1 MTDSTPPA
9 PGRDAAAG
17 LFITFEGIDG
27 CGKSTQLDLLAEFLA
42 ANGREVV
49 RTREPGGSGLG
60 RTIRAWLLAG
70 ASAPCPTAETL
81 LFMADRSQ
89 HVAEVIRPA
98 LARGAVVLCDRH
110 TDSTLAYQ
118 GYGRG
123 EDLAAL
129 RRLNAYATSGLVPH
143 LTLILDLAPETAAV
157 RMQTAGRDA
166 DRFEREAGDFHRRL
180 RAGYLAIA
188 AAEPE
193 RCRVIDA
200 GRPVADIA
208 AEIRAVVT
216 AATGAG

>member
-1 MTDSTPPA
+1 MTELRRPASSTDPA
-9 PGRDAAAG
+9 PGF
-17 LFITFEGIDG
+17 FITFEGIDG
-27 CGKSTQLDLLAEFLA
+27 CGKTTQLELLGERLA
-42 ANGREVV
+42 ASGREVV
-49 RTREPGGSGLG
+49 RTREPGGSELG
-60 RTIRAWLLAG
+60 NTIRAWLLETAL
-70 ASAPCPTAETL
+70 APCSAAETL

-123 EDLAAL
+123 EDIAAL
-129 RRLNAYATSGLVPH
+129 RRLNAYATAGLVPR
-143 LTLILDLAPETAAV
+143 LTLILDLDPETAAD
-157 RMQTAGRDA
+157 RMAAAGRAA

-200 GRPVADIA
+200 GRPADAVA

-216 AATGAG
+216 AATGAP